1 METNVIKEIYK
12 GHYQVI
18 LDYPTSKD
26 LVNIIDVS
34 YKYIWGISHIENSL
48 EWESYDYLLFGNKVK
63 ADTTMARNVE
73 MEFLIDTHA
82 FLHLIPKINQ
92 SIKIIQTNIIPPYYL
107 NIKQLS
113 GKSKYDLLK
122 DKIDYLFE
130 LELPGATDYAPLV
143 SPDITFLARVLKK
156 MQVL

>member
-1 METNVIKEIYK
+1 MT
-12 GHYQVI
+12 
-18 LDYPTSKD
+18 
-26 LVNIIDVS
+26 
-34 YKYIWGISHIENSL
+34 
-48 EWESYDYLLFGNKVK
+48 
-63 ADTTMARNVE
+63 
-73 MEFLIDTHA
+73 THA

-143 SPDITFLARVLKK
+143 SPDITFLERVLKK